1 MKENVKENPIRILSE
16 VEEINDKIGKVI
28 VDMRVTI
35 DVSKQLD
42 MMVSDPMIYEIEQK
56 EMNEFK
62 KTLSSIKSKFDKL
75 TAIKETLVTE
85 AKFDEENDK
94 LSDIERALKD
104 EYKKKSFVDEYV
116 IEIQKL
122 KE

>member
-1 MKENVKENPIRILSE
+1 LKENVKENPIRILSE